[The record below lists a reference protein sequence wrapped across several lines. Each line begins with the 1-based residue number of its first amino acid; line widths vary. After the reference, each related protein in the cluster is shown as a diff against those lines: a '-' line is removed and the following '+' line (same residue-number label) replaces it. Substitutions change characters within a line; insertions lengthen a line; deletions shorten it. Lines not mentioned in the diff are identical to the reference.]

1 MNQKLVRGIGLA
13 VGVGLLLAWALLQ
26 GLAWP
31 ARAFT
36 TFLLVP
42 LPALMLL
49 QLRLVDRLPDDED
62 REAVYL
68 SSALTIWLLAGLAM
82 LAARFSG
89 FSRADLWLRS
99 PGIGPLLAAAAATT
113 AAGVALM
120 ALARLLRVRETP
132 LIHFLLPRTGSE
144 RIAFAGLSVS
154 AGIAEELVFR
164 AFLIA
169 ALLEAGASLG
179 AAVGISIAVFAIA
192 HAYQGLLGVARVAL
206 LGALLTAPLLLVE
219 SVYPAMFA
227 HALLDLLAGLVLADW
242 LTGKREH

>member
-99 PGIGPLLAAAAATT
+99 PGIGLLLGAAAATT

-179 AAVGISIAVFAIA
+179 AAVGISIAVFAVA

-219 SVYPAMFA
+219 SIYPAMLA

>member
-1 MNQKLVRGIGLA
+1 MNRKLVRGIGLA
-13 VGVGLLLAWALLQ
+13 VGVGMLLAWAVLQ

-49 QLRLVDRLPDDED
+49 QLRLVDRLPDDDD

-99 PGIGPLLAAAAATT
+99 PGIGLLLGATAVTT
-113 AAGVALM
+113 AAGLALM
-120 ALARLLRVRETP
+120 ALARLLRIRETP
-132 LIHFLLPRTGSE
+132 LIHFLLPRTASE

-179 AAVGISIAVFAIA
+179 AAVGISIAVFAVA

-219 SVYPAMFA
+219 SVYPAMLA